1 MALIARTDPS
11 LDAASAVL
19 VPPIVAI
26 AAEDIDALAPCGLDA
41 NGEIIMSNATAA
53 DAPGQFLGVA
63 ARAALAGQPV
73 TLFGEGVQFQ
83 WSSAG
88 ALTPASP
95 YFVGA
100 TDGTIDA
107 VATTGD
113 TLGSFVAIDDKVLRV
128 TRTRVIGGAG

>member
-11 LDAASAVL
+11 LEAVSAVI

-26 AAEDIDALAPCGLDA
+26 MAEDIDALAPCGLNSD
-41 NGEIIMSNATAA
+41 GEIVMSNATAA

-63 ARAALAGQPV
+63 ARAGLAGQPGS
-73 TLFGEGVQFQ
+73 LYGIGAQFQ

-88 ALTPASP
+88 ALTPGLP

-113 TLGSFVAIDDKVLRV
+113 TLGSFVAITTKDLAVV
-128 TRTRVIGGAG
+128 RTRVIGGAG